1 VQFIWYDCLKQIRQ
15 NLIPKNFRTGVRSLW
30 TLQQR
35 PELKSEQV
43 AYLQGMFNQDPG
55 LLGSWLGVELSCETF
70 KNTVKAGSYQWIDR
84 SDVIQPKQ

>member
-1 VQFIWYDCLKQIRQ
+1 MQFIWHDCLKQIRQ

-43 AYLQGMFNQDPG
+43 AYL
-55 LLGSWLGVELSCETF
+55 
-70 KNTVKAGSYQWIDR
+70 
-84 SDVIQPKQ
+84 